1 MLNRKSDADARTL
14 GIIYAAQVVIFVLGA
29 WQLAH

>member
-1 MLNRKSDADARTL
+1 MSHRKPDPDARAL
-14 GIIYAAQVVIFVLGA
+14 GIIYAAQVLIFVLGA